1 MSLWYCQFSFGVT
14 PTNTIL
20 QFTGMIVT
28 GLFSRHKSA
37 HFGEHVSDTHECEHQ
52 CECVPALVSFQATL
66 HSHTPATL
74 QPRDVNMLW
83 ASVSVSVSNF
93 GSKEGGT
100 LNLLLT
106 LFRRKGLDCRSLWA
120 FDKLQLMSSWMSFS
134 DFDCADNILWWR
146 ERGKIHWLR
155 KEELKQTV
163 DSGDSPASQINIKLQ
178 W

>member
-1 MSLWYCQFSFGVT
+1 MILPVFFWGHTHKYHTSVYRYDSNWTVFQAQKCSFWRTRFRHAWVWASVWVCPCVGQFSG
-14 PTNTIL
+14 
-20 QFTGMIVT
+20 
-28 GLFSRHKSA
+28 
-37 HFGEHVSDTHECEHQ
+37 
-52 CECVPALVSFQATL
+52 
-66 HSHTPATL
+66 HTPQPHSTATH

-163 DSGDSPASQINIKLQ
+163 DSGDFPASQINIKLQ